1 LERSGHFSTRSA
13 PRGSLRARGSC
24 IFLEILGGWV
34 RGVGFGVIEVF
45 RMFSGMG
52 GRWIVLEQI
61 GAIAIQLGLFR
72 TREPYMWGVLAEY
85 GYIWGQED
93 LFRFVF

>member
-1 LERSGHFSTRSA
+1 
-13 PRGSLRARGSC
+13 
-24 IFLEILGGWV
+24 
-34 RGVGFGVIEVF
+34 
-45 RMFSGMG
+45 MFSGMG
-52 GRWIVLEQI
+52 GRLIVLEQI